1 MDEYIASAKA
11 HWAPRFTAN
20 GVPAVDFE
28 RVTKDLQ
35 SWDEWCSAFSKG
47 AELYEEMGADAL
59 AKKHYKSAGAHYN
72 TAAAFYHFASF
83 SGSFTDRK

>member
-35 SWDEWCSAFSKG
+35 SWDEWCSDCLPVACDLPLSAFAPQPVAAG
-47 AELYEEMGADAL
+47 GVTLELKLMEL
-59 AKKHYKSAGAHYN
+59 SVVRNNKL
-72 TAAAFYHFASF
+72 T
-83 SGSFTDRK
+83 